1 MSEADNKT
9 GLFTSPANHEDSHE
23 QDSRETSPAP
33 AVKPEAHKDAPEE
46 DPKDNEPV
54 GVRVTDNQT
63 EVTFKVKRKTPLHR
77 VMDSF
82 CKRTGKDPN
91 SLRFLFDGERVN
103 KDDTPGSLGMED
115 GDKIEALNQQTGG
128 C

>member
-1 MSEADNKT
+1 MSDTEQKVPLNHDN
-9 GLFTSPANHEDSHE
+9 
-23 QDSRETSPAP
+23 QDSSRTENAADVKPDTLRETADDS
-33 AVKPEAHKDAPEE
+33 
-46 DPKDNEPV
+46 DNETISV
-54 GVRVTDNQT
+54 KVTDNQT
-63 EVTFKVKRKTPLHR
+63 EVTFRVKKKTPLHR

-91 SLRFLFDGERVN
+91 SLRFTFDGERVA

-115 GDKIEALNQQTGG
+115 NDKIEALNQQTGG